1 MRIQVQLKRV
11 LDIMLRINESKYG
24 WTISELSRRYEVS
37 SRTIRRDLETL
48 SQLMLVHYKED
59 EKRWYRIGN
68 KTVASIRASLIQ
80 KGSHHEAS

>member
-24 WTISELSRRYEVS
+24 WTLSELSRRYEVS
-37 SRTIRRDLETL
+37 NRTIRRDLETL

-59 EKRWYRIGN
+59 EKRWYGLGN
-68 KTVASIRASLIQ
+68 KTVSTIRANLI
-80 KGSHHEAS
+80 KNGSHHEAS